1 MVLSDVRRTGV
12 IILAIA
18 VWLSGRQHC
27 IKRSGV
33 IRLATSMSRARPS
46 GLAPPR
52 GRPITTILL
61 SLVLLL
67 LG

>member
-18 VWLSGRQHC
+18 VCLSGRQHC

-46 GLAPPR
+46 GPASLK
-52 GRPITTILL
+52 GGPITTILL